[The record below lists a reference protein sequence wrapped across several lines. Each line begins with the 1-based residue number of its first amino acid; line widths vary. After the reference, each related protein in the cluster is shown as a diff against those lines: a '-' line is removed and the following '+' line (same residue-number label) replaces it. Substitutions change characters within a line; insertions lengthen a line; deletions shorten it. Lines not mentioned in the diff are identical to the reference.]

1 MSCTSVCKLA
11 RGAAFFANGMCV
23 KLLSART
30 RKAAAVVAAAAA
42 VRGHL
47 IVHNQVRRNVSCAAR
62 FTYPAKAKLE
72 LTL

>member
-30 RKAAAVVAAAAA
+30 RKAAVVAVAA
-42 VRGHL
+42 VRAHL